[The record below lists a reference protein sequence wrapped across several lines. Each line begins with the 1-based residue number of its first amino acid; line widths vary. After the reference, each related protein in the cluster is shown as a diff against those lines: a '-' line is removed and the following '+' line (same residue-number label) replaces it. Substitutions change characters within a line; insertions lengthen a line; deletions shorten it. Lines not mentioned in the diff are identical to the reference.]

1 MSEQLLP
8 RTCPNLRTLP
18 GQIQSVWETHLIH
31 EYLSEFFIFSTPLP
45 GQMQEE
51 KLYLSS
57 SSQHRVT
64 ISRPCLS
71 GYRLDFMQS
80 SSSPQLATISSPC
93 LAGYLKNAISLYL
106 VSLFWHLL
114 AGHAQGSA
122 VLGCSSRRQLMLGR
136 AGGFSEKSRFSL
148 FA

>member
-1 MSEQLLP
+1 M
-8 RTCPNLRTLP
+8 PNRWPVQEPFRILFFYTLA
-18 GQIQSVWETHLIH
+18 
-31 EYLSEFFIFSTPLP
+31 
-45 GQMQEE
+45 GQMQKE

-93 LAGYLKNAISLYL
+93 LAGYLKNALSLYL

-114 AGHAQGSA
+114 AGHVQGSA

-136 AGGFSEKSRFSL
+136 AGGFQRNPDFHFCLTENLSEGTGSL
-148 FA
+148 